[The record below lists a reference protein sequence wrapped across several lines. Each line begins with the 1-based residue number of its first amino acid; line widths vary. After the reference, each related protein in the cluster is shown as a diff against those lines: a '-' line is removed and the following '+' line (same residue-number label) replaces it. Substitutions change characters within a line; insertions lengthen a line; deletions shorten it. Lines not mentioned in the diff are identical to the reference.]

1 MKETPSQL
9 PIPAF
14 VMNFPFTL
22 DTKVPNNIWMQ
33 ELEEEAL
40 KINKGVA
47 YRQFLDLYQFVAGN
61 GLVCNLPAK
70 GDYQDLVYVANL
82 GIYLPHIKDSNNI
95 ILSNFTSKPRQG
107 EEEVGKPF
115 FELMG
120 YNVHMCP
127 FKWEGEADLK
137 YLYDNVYI
145 GGYGIRSDIKAYEW
159 MEENFDMKIIKVEM
173 VDDYLYHLDC
183 SIFPLTKDKTLICTE
198 LFNEDELAQLSQYTE
213 VIDVDVE
220 DALNGITNSVRLG
233 NTMLCASNISEMT
246 RADENYEAEK
256 HKIESLEKI
265 CFNEGLE
272 PVFFNLS
279 EYMKSGAML
288 SCMMMHLNYVDQ
300 TKSLL

>member
-1 MKETPSQL
+1 
-9 PIPAF
+9 
-14 VMNFPFTL
+14 MNFPFTL
-22 DTKVPNNIWMQ
+22 DTKTPNNIWMQ

-82 GIYLPHIKDSNNI
+82 GIYLPDIKDSNNI
-95 ILSNFTSKPRQG
+95 ILSNFTSEPRQG
-107 EEEVGKPF
+107 EEEVGKSF
-115 FELMG
+115 FELMD

-183 SIFPLTKDKTLICTE
+183 SIFPLTKNKTLICTE
-198 LFNEDELAQLSQYTE
+198 LFNEDDLAQLSQYTE
-213 VIDVDVE
+213 VID
-220 DALNGITNSVRLG
+220 
-233 NTMLCASNISEMT
+233 
-246 RADENYEAEK
+246 
-256 HKIESLEKI
+256 
-265 CFNEGLE
+265 
-272 PVFFNLS
+272 
-279 EYMKSGAML
+279 
-288 SCMMMHLNYVDQ
+288 
-300 TKSLL
+300 

>member
-9 PIPAF
+9 PISAF

-22 DTKVPNNIWMQ
+22 DTTVPNNIWMQ

-95 ILSNFTSKPRQG
+95 ILSNFTSEPRQG
-107 EEEVGKPF
+107 EEEVGKSF
-115 FELMG
+115 FELMD

-233 NTMLCASNISEMT
+233 NTILCASNISEMT

>member
-95 ILSNFTSKPRQG
+95 ILSNFTSEPRQG

-115 FELMG
+115 FELMD

-233 NTMLCASNISEMT
+233 NTILCASNISEMT